1 MAAFVYISFAQA
13 ATCSYK
19 HARMHKQMSDKHV
32 YHTHRDTHTCIL
44 RQRARSRALPA
55 ARDLWENR
63 TPPVLFISPSRA
75 NTELPSNWSRL
86 RLLSLIQTLIAAC
99 LLFLSVWWFF
109 FFLPPSFFFP
119 LPKVLFLYIWSQ
131 RARFRSIYFKSRQ
144 GFLWEIKLR
153 WVPGSLRLRSKPDF
167 LLDNVAAVAREECG
181 HQVIDSVYMW
191 MGRRGHHIFVS
202 VFTLSQ
208 SFTSLL
214 SLCYCFAFGQLCIW
228 SADRLMEDRL
238 DRGQVNPDAGASF
251 LNTGQSESFQH
262 AGR

>member
-109 FFLPPSFFFP
+109 SSSSIRFFP
-119 LPKVLFLYIWSQ
+119 SQ
-131 RARFRSIYFKSRQ
+131 KFFSLHLISEGKIPCNLLQIMSRF
-144 GFLWEIKLR
+144 
-153 WVPGSLRLRSKPDF
+153 
-167 LLDNVAAVAREECG
+167 
-181 HQVIDSVYMW
+181 
-191 MGRRGHHIFVS
+191 FV
-202 VFTLSQ
+202 
-208 SFTSLL
+208 
-214 SLCYCFAFGQLCIW
+214 
-228 SADRLMEDRL
+228 ED
-238 DRGQVNPDAGASF
+238 
-251 LNTGQSESFQH
+251 
-262 AGR
+262 